1 MSNFIVWM
9 PTLSGGARSK
19 LFLWT
24 LLFNPYKRTVA
35 DQVLWEEVLR
45 WGWAGRKLGTDTCG
59 EARHK
64 QVWTDGE
71 LGCSTVL
78 QAWAALT
85 RRSEAG
91 RPFRVVLKYREGVG
105 GLLHWP
111 FIGRSLSPLQRM
123 NDSLQLRAVFGKLSL
138 WHDTLSRIHY
148 TDWWYKCLAQC
159 CQRVSTQ

>member
-105 GLLHWP
+105 VSCIDPLLEEVYPLSKGWMTLCSWGLCSESCHCDMTP
-111 FIGRSLSPLQRM
+111 SVAS
-123 NDSLQLRAVFGKLSL
+123 
-138 WHDTLSRIHY
+138 
-148 TDWWYKCLAQC
+148 
-159 CQRVSTQ
+159 STQTDDTNA

>member
-105 GLLHWP
+105 VSCIDPLLEEVYPLSKGWMTLYSWGLCSESCHCDMTP
-111 FIGRSLSPLQRM
+111 SVASITQT
-123 NDSLQLRAVFGKLSL
+123 D
-138 WHDTLSRIHY
+138 DTN
-148 TDWWYKCLAQC
+148 A
-159 CQRVSTQ
+159 